1 VAVLSGVQKRG
12 EWTPGQTH
20 RVVAFMGGAE
30 LSFREARLDD
40 AGLTVAIV
48 AIMGGV
54 NLDLRG
60 IPAGVD
66 VTIQAVA
73 IMGGVDVTV
82 DPDTTVVEEGVGLLG
97 AFDDG
102 SGGPQRPDGPRV
114 RLTGVAFMGG
124 VSVNRKPL
132 QIEG

>member
-1 VAVLSGVQKRG
+1 
-12 EWTPGQTH
+12 
-20 RVVAFMGGAE
+20 MGGAE
-30 LSFREARLDD
+30 LSFRDARLDD

-48 AIMGGV
+48 AIMGGA

-60 IPAGVD
+60 VPAGVD
-66 VTIQAVA
+66 VTIQVVA

-102 SGGPQRPDGPRV
+102 SGIPQRPDGPRV